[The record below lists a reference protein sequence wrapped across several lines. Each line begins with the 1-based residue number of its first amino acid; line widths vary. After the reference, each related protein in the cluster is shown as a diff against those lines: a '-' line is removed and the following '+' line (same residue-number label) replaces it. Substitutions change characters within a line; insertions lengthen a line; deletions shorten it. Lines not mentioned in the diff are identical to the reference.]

1 MKTSVLNKIMTNLIL
16 PDKFTKKGRLAY
28 YIVSHKTGLVVLV
41 GLYLDNSIDSTSFI
55 VYYFVQCLY
64 EPFGALN
71 FSLGERIGTYWSIDS
86 TSELQK
92 GINEIANLDELNTFD
107 DFLMFLN
114 NHPFYGD
121 KLSRDSYLAFTY
133 FILGH
138 YDKSLFYLD
147 EIISTERDVNF
158 NSCSKEVKNAQL
170 IKSFIIDRD
179 YDKGISQLLQWQ
191 SQTIKDLGL
200 KICNG

>member
-1 MKTSVLNKIMTNLIL
+1 MKTSALNKIMKNLIL
-16 PDKFTKKGRLAY
+16 PEKFTKKGRLAY

-41 GLYLDNSIDSTSFI
+41 GLYLDNSIDSTSFM

-64 EPFGALN
+64 EPFGAIN

-92 GINEIANLDELNTFD
+92 RINEISNLDELNTFD
-107 DFLMFLN
+107 DFLIFLN

-121 KLSRDSYLAFTY
+121 KLSRDSYLALTY
-133 FILGH
+133 FISGH

-200 KICNG
+200 KICNE

>member
-1 MKTSVLNKIMTNLIL
+1 MKNLIL

-92 GINEIANLDELNTFD
+92 RINEIANLDELNTFD

-121 KLSRDSYLAFTY
+121 KLSRDSYLALTY
-133 FILGH
+133 LILGH

>member
-1 MKTSVLNKIMTNLIL
+1 MKNLIL
-16 PDKFTKKGRLAY
+16 PNQFTKKGRLAY
-28 YIVSHKTGLVVLV
+28 YLVSHKTGLVVLV
-41 GLYLDNSIDSTSFI
+41 GLYLDNSIDSTLFM

-64 EPFGALN
+64 EPFGAIN

-92 GINEIANLDELNTFD
+92 RINEIGNLDELNTFD
-107 DFLMFLN
+107 DFLIFLN

-121 KLSRDSYLAFTY
+121 KLCRDSYLALTY
-133 FILGH
+133 FISGH

-147 EIISTERDVNF
+147 EIISTERDANF
-158 NSCSKEVKNAQL
+158 NSYSKEVKNAQL

-179 YDKGISQLLQWQ
+179 YDKGILQLLQWQ

-200 KICNG
+200 KICNE